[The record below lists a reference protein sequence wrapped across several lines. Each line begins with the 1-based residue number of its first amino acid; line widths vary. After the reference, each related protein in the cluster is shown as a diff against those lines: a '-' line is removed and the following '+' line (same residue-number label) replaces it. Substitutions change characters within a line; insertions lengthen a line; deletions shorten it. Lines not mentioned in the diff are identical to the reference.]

1 MSMQKDGVGQC
12 NTCGFKFSY
21 QIVHNG
27 FGDTAYAYCDSCGMT
42 ALVGGWDDNK
52 KPPEAP
58 LKIQGPIQQETERW
72 LRPCECGGRFRADSS
87 PRCPRCR
94 SALSAEG
101 ATAYIEKNAPGTRK
115 GWRWQQSW
123 RGTYCLIIEGRLVSN
138 NWGTEPEPL
147 SDFSA
152 R

>member
-12 NTCGFKFSY
+12 DTCRFKFAY

-27 FGDTAYAYCDSCGMT
+27 FSDSAYAYCDACGMT

-72 LRPCECGGRFRADSS
+72 LRPCECGGLFRADSS
-87 PRCPRCR
+87 PRCPKCR
-94 SALSAEG
+94 SALSAER

-138 NWGTEPEPL
+138 NWVMRPEL
-147 SDFSA
+147 NAES
-152 R
+152 